1 MKKVFTMVCLMFLVV
16 TSSFAQEE
24 QPKWVKELNDLY
36 AQVNQ
41 FRQQKDWSKV
51 LNGMDKLQ
59 KKFYAQPETEREK
72 HLGSKDL
79 GSNFYYNYTCYSSLA
94 GKTSKALKAFE
105 KYTEYFTSK
114 KEEANLLLIST
125 DTDLDPIR
133 NNKKFIACLERIKPY
148 GDYIQKLKDA
158 SSYQEGTAPEAIR
171 FRYMAPNDSNLVFL
185 RQHYK
190 LDSIAGAGDE
200 LSKIKNLLHWVHEV
214 VRHDG
219 SSSNPK
225 IKNTHAII
233 ELCKKENRGVNCRM
247 MAQMLAE
254 VYLAMG
260 FKARFVTCI
269 PREFINDCHV
279 ITTVY
284 SCTLNKWVWVD
295 PTFDAY
301 VTDENGTMLSISEV
315 RSRLR
320 NGQELRLNDYANW
333 NHQNKQ
339 TKEDYLERYMAKN
352 LYYLSCIEDSRFNA
366 ETLEKERTNRHYILM
381 PSKELDKEIEGIGR
395 IYIRFSDETWF
406 WQSPYENL

>member
-1 MKKVFTMVCLMFLVV
+1 MRKLFTTIILMFVIAT
-16 TSSFAQEE
+16 TSFGQEE
-24 QPKWVKELNDLY
+24 QPKWINDYHDL
-36 AQVNQ
+36 QNQITQ
-41 FRQQKDWSKV
+41 FRQQDDWEKI
-51 LNGMDKLQ
+51 LDCMDKL
-59 KKFYAQPETEREK
+59 KKLFYSQPESEREK
-72 HLGSKDL
+72 HLGSEDI
-79 GSNFYYNYTCYSSLA
+79 GSSFYYNYACYSSLT
-94 GKTSKALKAFE
+94 GRTSKALDAFE
-105 KYTEYFTSK
+105 KYTEYIING
-114 KEEANLLLIST
+114 KEEANLTHISK

-133 NNKKFIACLERIKPY
+133 NNKRFIACIEKIKPY

-158 SSYQEGTAPEAIR
+158 SLYWYGSAPESIR
-171 FRYMAPNDSNLVFL
+171 FRYMEPNDSSLVFL
-185 RQHYK
+185 RQHYN
-190 LDSIAGAGDE
+190 LDSVAGAGDE

-219 SSSNPK
+219 SSYNPE

-247 MAQMLAE
+247 MAQMLTE

-260 FKARFVTCI
+260 FKARYVTCI

-284 SCTLNKWVWVD
+284 SCTLDKWVWVD

-315 RSRLR
+315 RERLIE
-320 NGQELRLNDYANW
+320 GKELRLNDYANW
-333 NHQNKQ
+333 NHQVKQ

-352 LYYLSCIEDSRFNA
+352 LYYLSCIEESRHNA
-366 ETLEKERTNRHYILM
+366 ETWEEGRTYRYYILV
-381 PSKELDKEIEGIGR
+381 PYKELNKEIKGIG
-395 IYIRFSDETWF
+395 IQYIRFSDEGWF

>member
-1 MKKVFTMVCLMFLVV
+1 MKKLLATIGLMFLMFA
-16 TSSFAQEE
+16 SSFAQEE
-24 QPKWVKELNDLY
+24 QPKWIKEISDLN
-36 AQVNQ
+36 AQVNEFVNQ
-41 FRQQKDWSKV
+41 ENWAKALAS
-51 LNGMDKLQ
+51 MDKMH
-59 KKFYAQPETEREK
+59 KMFYAQAEAEREK
-72 HLGSKDL
+72 HLGSKDI
-79 GSNFYYNYTCYSSLA
+79 GSNYYYNYACYSSLM
-94 GKTSKALKAFE
+94 GKKSKALQAFE
-105 KYTEYFTSK
+105 KYTQYIESG
-114 KEEANLLLIST
+114 KEETNLPHINK

-133 NNKKFIACLERIKPY
+133 NEKRFIACMEKIKQH

-158 SSYQEGTAPEAIR
+158 SSYKNGTAPKAIR
-171 FRYMAPNDSNLVFL
+171 FRYMEPNDSNLVFL

-219 SSSNPK
+219 SSYNPK

-247 MAQMLAE
+247 MAQMLTE
-254 VYLAMG
+254 VYLSMG
-260 FKARFVTCI
+260 FKARYVTCI

-315 RSRLR
+315 RTRLR
-320 NGQELRLNDYANW
+320 NGNELRLNDYANW

-352 LYYLSCIEDSRFNA
+352 LYYLSCIEENRHNA
-366 ETLEKERTNRHYILM
+366 ETWEKGRIYRHYILM
-381 PSKELDKEIEGIGR
+381 PHKELDKEVKGIGR
-395 IYIRFSDETWF
+395 EYIRFADEEWF
-406 WQSPYENL
+406 WQSPYINM

>member
-114 KEEANLLLIST
+114 KEEANLLLINT

-148 GDYIQKLKDA
+148 GDYIQNEVLLERIRK
-158 SSYQEGTAPEAIR
+158 AIE
-171 FRYMAPNDSNLVFL
+171 D
-185 RQHYK
+185 
-190 LDSIAGAGDE
+190 
-200 LSKIKNLLHWVHEV
+200 
-214 VRHDG
+214 
-219 SSSNPK
+219 
-225 IKNTHAII
+225 
-233 ELCKKENRGVNCRM
+233 
-247 MAQMLAE
+247 
-254 VYLAMG
+254 
-260 FKARFVTCI
+260 
-269 PREFINDCHV
+269 
-279 ITTVY
+279 
-284 SCTLNKWVWVD
+284 
-295 PTFDAY
+295 
-301 VTDENGTMLSISEV
+301 EV
-315 RSRLR
+315 R
-320 NGQELRLNDYANW
+320 E
-333 NHQNKQ
+333 
-339 TKEDYLERYMAKN
+339 
-352 LYYLSCIEDSRFNA
+352 
-366 ETLEKERTNRHYILM
+366 
-381 PSKELDKEIEGIGR
+381 
-395 IYIRFSDETWF
+395 
-406 WQSPYENL
+406 

>member
-1 MKKVFTMVCLMFLVV
+1 MKKVFTVISLMFLLF
-16 TSSFAQEE
+16 TSSNAQNELP
-24 QPKWVKELNDLY
+24 QWVEELNSVY
-36 AQVNQ
+36 SQINQ
-41 FRQQKDWSKV
+41 LRQQKNWDKV
-51 LNGMDKLQ
+51 LNGMDKMQ
-59 KKFYAQPETEREK
+59 KMFYAQPESEREK
-72 HLGSKDL
+72 HLGSKDI
-79 GSNFYYNYTCYSSLA
+79 GSNFHYNYTCYSSLA
-94 GKTSKALKAFE
+94 GKTSQALKAFE

-114 KEEANLLLIST
+114 KEEANLLLINT

-133 NNKKFIACLERIKPY
+133 NHKRFIACMEKIKPY

-158 SSYQEGTAPEAIR
+158 SAYQNGTAPEAIR

-214 VRHDG
+214 VPHDG
-219 SSSNPK
+219 SSNNPK

-247 MAQMLAE
+247 MAQMLTE

-260 FKARFVTCI
+260 FKARYVTCI

-279 ITTVY
+279 IATVY

-301 VTDENGTMLSISEV
+301 VTDEKGTMLSISEV

-320 NGQELRLNDYANW
+320 NGQELCLNDYANW

-352 LYYLSCIEDSRFNA
+352 LYYLSCIENNRYNA
-366 ETLEKERTNRHYILM
+366 ETWEKEYPNKHYILM
-381 PSKELDKEIEGIGR
+381 PYKELSKEIVGIGNG
-395 IYIRFSDETWF
+395 YIRFADEEWF
-406 WQSPYENL
+406 WQSPYENM